1 MGSLTIGQDGERSED
16 GAFYRFFDLMPGA
29 SASGRGFADCRAM
42 RQTLPG
48 KGHQSQKER
57 SDANIPSPCSSG
69 KPLRRAAVSFLL
81 LAGTT
86 AFTPL
91 VMKKASAQT
100 ANYQNSTSRP
110 GSGAPS
116 PFHPAGPGVNIDIP
130 AGSLSDALVTFS
142 TQAHAPLTSQAPM
155 LAGKT
160 TAGLRGT
167 FTPPA
172 ALSRLLQGTGLS
184 YLPTGS
190 HAYKVVVAS
199 SAITLG
205 PVRVSGQLQQS
216 LAGLLDSAD
225 TLHDGRYSA
234 DRVTVAGKLP
244 LSVRQIPNSVSVV
257 TQQRILDQNMVSV
270 EDVLRFTT
278 GVTASPYGDGTA
290 YFMSRGYTLDVQ
302 YDGMPVVSGI
312 QYLPQF
318 DMMMYDRVE
327 VMRGPTGLL
336 QGTGSGAGS
345 VNLVRKHTQDA
356 FATHVGVQAGSWNNV
371 RPYIDINA
379 PLNASHTLRAR
390 IVASGQSADSF
401 VHEVHQSEAMLYA
414 IVDYDIDAQTRLTV
428 SGSYQYSDRGPFDY
442 GQSRY
447 TNNKFLNFPRSA
459 FFGSSW
465 NDSPNSMGEG
475 YVNITHSFGKNL
487 IWSTSVI
494 DRYLDS
500 SGIYSY
506 MGGGVNFN
514 TKLSKY
520 FEQSNLNRQNMIGA
534 DSNLNYRMNIMGR
547 PVDFLVGTNMYQVYK
562 RSLYGSGPTSA
573 LNIFDAV
580 LPKPNFPYSGGND
593 TTTEQWGAY
602 AQARLHPIKNLTLVL
617 GGRVSSYWA
626 DSRTILPERL
636 TRSGQPG
643 VEGKLTPNAG
653 MLYDLTRELTAYFS
667 FSSIF
672 TPQTEL
678 TASGGGLK
686 PVTGRQYE
694 AGLKGAFLSGNLLAF
709 LAAFQLETNNRAV
722 GDPTDIRY
730 YVSSGRARSRGVE
743 VEINGR
749 PLPGWNIYAGYT
761 WLETQY
767 LSDPVYGNLSLQPE
781 EPKHNFKLWSTY
793 TIQRGMLKD
802 LSFGTGLL
810 VSSRTS
816 RDYVVWQGGYTVL
829 DLQVGYKVTPHL
841 STTLT
846 VNNVADK
853 VYWARLPTSYY
864 GSYGAPRSVMA
875 AIRSEF

>member
-116 PFHPAGPGVNIDIP
+116 PFHPAGPGVNFDIP

-327 VMRGPTGLL
+327 V
-336 QGTGSGAGS
+336 
-345 VNLVRKHTQDA
+345 
-356 FATHVGVQAGSWNNV
+356 
-371 RPYIDINA
+371 
-379 PLNASHTLRAR
+379 
-390 IVASGQSADSF
+390 
-401 VHEVHQSEAMLYA
+401 
-414 IVDYDIDAQTRLTV
+414 
-428 SGSYQYSDRGPFDY
+428 
-442 GQSRY
+442 
-447 TNNKFLNFPRSA
+447 
-459 FFGSSW
+459 
-465 NDSPNSMGEG
+465 
-475 YVNITHSFGKNL
+475 
-487 IWSTSVI
+487 
-494 DRYLDS
+494 
-500 SGIYSY
+500 
-506 MGGGVNFN
+506 
-514 TKLSKY
+514 
-520 FEQSNLNRQNMIGA
+520 
-534 DSNLNYRMNIMGR
+534 
-547 PVDFLVGTNMYQVYK
+547 
-562 RSLYGSGPTSA
+562 
-573 LNIFDAV
+573 
-580 LPKPNFPYSGGND
+580 
-593 TTTEQWGAY
+593 
-602 AQARLHPIKNLTLVL
+602 
-617 GGRVSSYWA
+617 
-626 DSRTILPERL
+626 
-636 TRSGQPG
+636 
-643 VEGKLTPNAG
+643 
-653 MLYDLTRELTAYFS
+653 
-667 FSSIF
+667 
-672 TPQTEL
+672 
-678 TASGGGLK
+678 
-686 PVTGRQYE
+686 
-694 AGLKGAFLSGNLLAF
+694 
-709 LAAFQLETNNRAV
+709 
-722 GDPTDIRY
+722 
-730 YVSSGRARSRGVE
+730 
-743 VEINGR
+743 
-749 PLPGWNIYAGYT
+749 
-761 WLETQY
+761 
-767 LSDPVYGNLSLQPE
+767 
-781 EPKHNFKLWSTY
+781 
-793 TIQRGMLKD
+793 
-802 LSFGTGLL
+802 
-810 VSSRTS
+810 
-816 RDYVVWQGGYTVL
+816 
-829 DLQVGYKVTPHL
+829 
-841 STTLT
+841 
-846 VNNVADK
+846 
-853 VYWARLPTSYY
+853 
-864 GSYGAPRSVMA
+864 
-875 AIRSEF
+875 